1 MATNRKRLF
10 GTSGIRGIPGQ
21 DLTLDF
27 VTEMAQAVGTFFEK
41 GPILV
46 GHDTRHSGPT
56 LAKAVAA
63 GLMSVGLDV
72 GEAGLLPTPALQYYV
87 RNMEYNGGVM
97 ITASHNP
104 SQYNGMKVSGSD
116 GIDTTRDEEQII
128 ENIYYDKEFRLAD
141 WKTVGSSFQDTKT
154 IRAYSEGILSQVNV
168 DQIRNRNF
176 RVVVDPGNGAQCVA
190 APYILERLNCKPI
203 SLNAQPDGDFPGRGA
218 EPTPD
223 VLKGLSEAVKTY
235 GADMGVAYDGD
246 GDRSLFCDEKG
257 VVHYGDRS
265 AALLTD
271 YILTQNPGALIV
283 TTVSASKAI
292 DDIVEARSGRI
303 FKTKVGSVD
312 VSNAMVERK
321 ALFGLEENGGCFYA
335 PHIPVR
341 DGAMTSALILE
352 AMSKSSKPLS
362 EILNSLPN
370 YQQRKTK
377 FECAREKVPKVM
389 EQISAH
395 AKGKVETIDGL
406 KLWIDDK
413 TWILIRPSGT
423 EPVLRVFAESDRKD
437 KLDTMINEYSE
448 VVKDVLKRTTSS

>member
-1 MATNRKRLF
+1 MVTSRKRLF

-27 VTEMAQAVGTFFEK
+27 VTEMAQAIGTFFEK

-46 GHDTRHSGPT
+46 GHDTRHTGPT

-63 GLMSVGLDV
+63 ALMSVGLEV
-72 GEAGLLPTPALQYYV
+72 GEAGLLPTPALQYCV
-87 RNMEYNGGVM
+87 RKMEYNGGVM

-104 SQYNGMKVSGSD
+104 SQYNGMKVSGID
-116 GIDTTRDEEQII
+116 GIDTTRDEERII
-128 ENIYYDKEFRLAD
+128 ENIYYNKNFKLAD
-141 WKTVGSSFQDTKT
+141 WKTVGNSFHDTKT
-154 IRAYSEGILSQVNV
+154 IRAYTEGILSQVNV
-168 DQIRNRNF
+168 DQIRKRRF

-190 APYILERLNCKPI
+190 APYILERLNCKPV

-218 EPTPD
+218 EPTPE

-235 GADMGVAYDGD
+235 SADMGVAYDGD
-246 GDRSLFCDEKG
+246 GDRSLFCDETG

-271 YILTQNPGALIV
+271 YILTQNPSALIV
-283 TTVSASKAI
+283 TTVSASQAI
-292 DDIVEARSGRI
+292 DDIVKARGGRL

-312 VSNAMVERK
+312 VSNAMVERG

-341 DGAMTSALILE
+341 DGAMTSVLLLE
-352 AMSKSSKPLS
+352 AMSKSGKPLS
-362 EILNSLPN
+362 EMLNSLPSY
-370 YQQRKTK
+370 YQQKTK
-377 FECAREKVPKVM
+377 FECAHEKVPGVM
-389 EQISAH
+389 ERIATH
-395 AKGKVETIDGL
+395 AKGKVETIDGI
-406 KLWIDDK
+406 KIWVDDK
-413 TWILIRPSGT
+413 TWILLRPSGT

-437 KLDTMINEYSE
+437 KLDTTINEYSE
-448 VVKDVLKRTTSS
+448 IVKDELKQTIS